1 VKTTASAAADCDD
14 CSATAT
20 ALHIVY
26 LDRPTNA
33 TLDNVSVAWSHC
45 VGCSSIAVSV
55 QVVVLRRP
63 QTVLANNRALAVN
76 ALCDSCQT
84 ASAAYQLV
92 VVGDRRDRLSRSDE
106 EQLREWVI
114 AQAAAMRAAPAP
126 GTAGTSTIS
135 LGASPLDQ
143 LEALLVDGLGGATTL
158 ERDADVKNTSSIST
172 PDAPEST
179 PTSPPASPSP
189 TPEPPSADPSPSV
202 ATPTTA

>member
-1 VKTTASAAADCDD
+1 MKTTASAASDCDD

-26 LDRPTNA
+26 LDRPTDA
-33 TLDNVSVAWSHC
+33 TLDNVTVAWSHC

-63 QTVLANNRALAVN
+63 QTVRANNRALAVN
-76 ALCDSCQT
+76 AVCDGCLT
-84 ASAAYQLV
+84 AAAAYQLV
-92 VVGDRRDRLSRSDE
+92 VVGDRRDRLSRSDK

-114 AQAAAMRAAPAP
+114 ARAAAMRAEPAP
-126 GTAGTSTIS
+126 GTAGTSTVA

-158 ERDADVKNTSSIST
+158 ERDADVKSTSSVAT
-172 PDAPEST
+172 PDPPEST
-179 PTSPPASPSP
+179 PTSPPVSPSP
-189 TPEPPSADPSPSV
+189 TPEPPSADSSPSV